1 MENYDVH
8 GNEHLHHKE
17 RAVETVNVDVNGKE
31 EHLHCNEDVPCDKYF
46 ETRMKGNV
54 DGEDNVNDDDDKLV
68 EEEHFDSCGQ
78 LKCYLQY
85 FMNSCHGRQCC
96 SSCR

>member
-8 GNEHLHHKE
+8 GNEHLHHNE

-31 EHLHCNEDVPCDKYF
+31 EHLHCNEDVPCDKYV

-54 DGEDNVNDDDDKLV
+54 DGETTSTMMMTNLLKRNTSIVVNFGSQV
-68 EEEHFDSCGQ
+68 V
-78 LKCYLQY
+78 
-85 FMNSCHGRQCC
+85 
-96 SSCR
+96 